1 MSLCLVV
8 FLLQVTKDVTDNKEN
23 KTDTLKRSYVLELDN
38 NE

>member
-8 FLLQVTKDVTDNKEN
+8 FLLQVTKDVIDNKEN